1 MVRRNLCPKV
11 QATVKFLGHHFQ
23 PLLGLRHLHHLL
35 QEALQDFPRMSH
47 YTHPSISSPS
57 ACLPHGIQ
65 VLLNIHF
72 SASLITLLSWRKGGL
87 VFTVNC
93 LFCASLVT
101 LL

>member
-1 MVRRNLCPKV
+1 MSNLMVRRNLCPKV

-47 YTHPSISSPS
+47 YIHPSISSPS
-57 ACLPHGIQ
+57 TCLPHGMQ

-72 SASLITLLSWRKGGL
+72 SASLIRLCSPGEREDLLSL
-87 VFTVNC
+87 
-93 LFCASLVT
+93 
-101 LL
+101 